1 MRDDANFA
9 RQLERELVAAESARD
24 EARRMISEINDE
36 NELLRAELAAME
48 KQRDE
53 ARENLRDACKE
64 SAIRVNTHA
73 MSMMELENEFS
84 ARVTMAFVA
93 AMRKGEQ
100 DGN

>member
-1 MRDDANFA
+1 MKWLDNFLFGNPLL
-9 RQLERELVAAESARD
+9 RIVPPLEPLPFVTEEGREIER
-24 EARRMISEINDE
+24 
-36 NELLRAELAAME
+36 LRAELAAME